1 MTCHHSSG
9 IAVICLHGF
18 LPHPKDSS
26 CYFLWKIWEVPPSPS
41 PNEGPPAQLW
51 EAPRHAMGASI
62 ISSCFIL
69 PYTHYM
75 LDGNIW
81 WLTRGLL
88 YPSAILSTFS
98 GFRINRKHPDLFF
111 VMKTTTQ
118 LGLNKTF
125 MYNTGF
131 APILGIPIAKVKVTQ
146 SCPTLCHPVDYT
158 VHGVLQAR
166 ILEWGA
172 FPFSRVSS
180 QPRDQT
186 QVSCIAGGFF
196 TSWATREALSIVISP
211 SLINSICKVVTFCY
225 WHFTARTQHLP
236 RTL

>member
-1 MTCHHSSG
+1 MKDTRC
-9 IAVICLHGF
+9 ATQP
-18 LPHPKDSS
+18 LP
-26 CYFLWKIWEVPPSPS
+26 WRT
-41 PNEGPPAQLW
+41 AQLW
-51 EAPRHAMGASI
+51 EAPRRTTGASA
-62 ISSCFIL
+62 ISSCLIV

-88 YPSAILSTFS
+88 YPSAIFSTFS
-98 GFRINRKHPDLFF
+98 GFRINRQHPDLFF
-111 VMKTTTQ
+111 VRKTATR

-125 MYNTGF
+125 MYNIGL
-131 APILGIPIAKVKVTQ
+131 APILCIPIVKMKVAQ
-146 SCPTLCHPVDYT
+146 SCPTLCHPMDYT
-158 VHGVLQAR
+158 VHGILQAR

-172 FPFSRVSS
+172 FPFSGGSS
-180 QPRDQT
+180 QPRDRT
-186 QVSCIAGGFF
+186 QVSRTAGGFF
-196 TSWATREALSIVISP
+196 TSWATREALSIVVSP